1 MRLLQLSTGRDE
13 LLDLHPNV
21 TVVQGLDAESH
32 RLLVDAVAGLARRV
46 GVPGGGLLEAHGVL
60 FELRTDLL
68 ELLDD
73 AGVDADPVVHAGDL
87 PTQPLTVDARELRTR
102 EQAFDE
108 LLSRIAAQAE
118 QQSQARSA
126 VAAAAAA
133 VEQARRAGAEAESGR
148 ARRAEEADTLRRR
161 IDELA
166 GLRRRLTE
174 QLAEL
179 QPSKE
184 AVAKIRREV
193 EDRTA
198 GVRDAA
204 QATAA
209 RQAALEAERDALA
222 ADRNPDAVAA
232 LDRTQA
238 DLHEL
243 IAAIEAERAEM
254 GDAPATVP
262 VAVPDVKAV
271 AVRLEQVDARLAE
284 LDRTLAAT
292 APVDP
297 GEVIEAMALL
307 RRDAATELVPSPE
320 ALALADDLEAL
331 ALMLG
336 DGHAEAET
344 EGSLS
349 DARERLDDARQAL
362 LEAER
367 AVRSPQLD
375 REDVDRLEE
384 AHEQLLNAIDK
395 ADRRIAGNRARARV
409 TALRAA
415 EQEVLDRMGFA
426 SYAHYMMGS
435 SLLDVDPEKEA
446 ALEAARSALA
456 AAEDLW
462 RDLERD
468 TDAALERAAVLDRRR
483 GLVERARALVGARV
497 PVADLPLAL
506 RELRVPSVSE
516 DESAGRL
523 RAALERVGVDLGGED
538 HDVVELTMIAD
549 AWLAEATSASHR
561 RQAAEEEW
569 TALDGERWVLRAEAA
584 SIDEAAAGH
593 SSEVDREGARAAR
606 LADARARLEE
616 AEHRWLAHELAEER
630 WAEVAPALDEATALA
645 SAAAE
650 AALDAEAELAD
661 AIANHV
667 EVLERDHALQ
677 AEMDQAAEDEAE
689 ARASLHARSTDVSL
703 DPDALADAI
712 EAAERQLR
720 ETEDVLETEGRALAL
735 LDAEGQAAAV
745 EIERLQDIVAA
756 QGAGTATEAEEL
768 EWYLL
773 ARLAAQRS
781 DSVAGSLPLLL
792 DDALRGLDATGVDHL
807 LSSLERMAEA
817 VQVIV
822 ISEDPVVASWAQEAG
837 PARAAVVRPGAP

>member
-1 MRLLQLSTGRDE
+1 
-13 LLDLHPNV
+13 
-21 TVVQGLDAESH
+21 
-32 RLLVDAVAGLARRV
+32 
-46 GVPGGGLLEAHGVL
+46 
-60 FELRTDLL
+60 
-68 ELLDD
+68 
-73 AGVDADPVVHAGDL
+73 
-87 PTQPLTVDARELRTR
+87 
-102 EQAFDE
+102 
-108 LLSRIAAQAE
+108 
-118 QQSQARSA
+118 
-126 VAAAAAA
+126 
-133 VEQARRAGAEAESGR
+133 
-148 ARRAEEADTLRRR
+148 
-161 IDELA
+161 
-166 GLRRRLTE
+166 
-174 QLAEL
+174 
-179 QPSKE
+179 
-184 AVAKIRREV
+184 
-193 EDRTA
+193 
-198 GVRDAA
+198 
-204 QATAA
+204 
-209 RQAALEAERDALA
+209 
-222 ADRNPDAVAA
+222 
-232 LDRTQA
+232 
-238 DLHEL
+238 
-243 IAAIEAERAEM
+243 
-254 GDAPATVP
+254 
-262 VAVPDVKAV
+262 
-271 AVRLEQVDARLAE
+271 
-284 LDRTLAAT
+284 
-292 APVDP
+292 
-297 GEVIEAMALL
+297 
-307 RRDAATELVPSPE
+307 
-320 ALALADDLEAL
+320 
-331 ALMLG
+331 
-336 DGHAEAET
+336 
-344 EGSLS
+344 
-349 DARERLDDARQAL
+349 
-362 LEAER
+362 
-367 AVRSPQLD
+367 
-375 REDVDRLEE
+375 
-384 AHEQLLNAIDK
+384 
-395 ADRRIAGNRARARV
+395 
-409 TALRAA
+409 
-415 EQEVLDRMGFA
+415 
-426 SYAHYMMGS
+426 
-435 SLLDVDPEKEA
+435 
-446 ALEAARSALA
+446 
-456 AAEDLW
+456 
-462 RDLERD
+462 
-468 TDAALERAAVLDRRR
+468 
-483 GLVERARALVGARV
+483 
-497 PVADLPLAL
+497 
-506 RELRVPSVSE
+506 VPSVSE